1 MKSKIIKQ
9 EKNPFLQRE
18 EFILEITSEVAPTE
32 AEVKKK
38 IGKDEDLIVVKKI
51 NTNFGQQKFM
61 TEVVVYND
69 KEAKRKIETIPQKV
83 RKKMEADE
91 KAAKEEEDK
100 KAAAEVEAAKVE
112 EKKPAEEKVKETKEE
127 EKAEEKKPV
136 EEKVEETKEIEK
148 TEKPVK
154 KKTGET
160 KKEEKAE

>member
-18 EFILEITSEVAPTE
+18 EFVLEIASEVAPTE

-51 NTNFGQQKFM
+51 NTNFGRQKFM
-61 TEVVVYND
+61 TEVVVYDD

-91 KAAKEEEDK
+91 KAAKEEESK
-100 KAAAEVEAAKVE
+100 KVAAEAEAAKVE
-112 EKKPAEEKVKETKEE
+112 AEKPIEETKEE
-127 EKAEEKKPV
+127 EKPV
-136 EEKVEETKEIEK
+136 EEK
-148 TEKPVK
+148 TE
-154 KKTGET
+154 ET
-160 KKEEKAE
+160 KKEEEVK